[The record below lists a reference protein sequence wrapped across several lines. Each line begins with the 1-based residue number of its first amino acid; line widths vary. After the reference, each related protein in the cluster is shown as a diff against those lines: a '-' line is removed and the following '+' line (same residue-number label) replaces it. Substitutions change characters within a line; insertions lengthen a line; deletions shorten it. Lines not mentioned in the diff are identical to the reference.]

1 MNICLKNIEYNKNNN
16 TEIVKILKIEAVM
29 ALINLTDKI
38 NNSPKKTI
46 VKHCHTLNATNSS
59 RPFHKK

>member
-1 MNICLKNIEYNKNNN
+1 MLA
-16 TEIVKILKIEAVM
+16 EINYTPKFFAHERLVKILKIEAVM